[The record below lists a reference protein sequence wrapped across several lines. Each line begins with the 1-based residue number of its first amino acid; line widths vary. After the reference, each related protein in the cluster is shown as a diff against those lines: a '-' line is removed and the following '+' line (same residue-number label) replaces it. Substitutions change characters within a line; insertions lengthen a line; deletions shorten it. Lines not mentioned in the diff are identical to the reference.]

1 MVAPHVSQGHG
12 SLGGLGLGGHVGLM
26 NAAVQPM
33 AGAGGSVNNPFT
45 CPNCGKGYTYK
56 GNLNRHIRVECGKE
70 PQHTCPVCF
79 KMFKH
84 KSNMEMHIER
94 VHVNKGETV

>member
-1 MVAPHVSQGHG
+1 
-12 SLGGLGLGGHVGLM
+12 
-26 NAAVQPM
+26 M
-33 AGAGGSVNNPFT
+33 AGLIPGPVGPSGSPAGSSGPFT
-45 CPNCGKGYTYK
+45 CDSCGKVYTYK

-84 KSNMEMHIER
+84 KSNMEMHLER
-94 VHVNKGETV
+94 VHKQ